1 VCVRTND
8 IETYNGGGES
18 FFEECLL
25 NSPDKEEKSLDDG
38 ELWMNLHEDSLL
50 REFGISLDAQ
60 ERYYFK
66 D

>member
-1 VCVRTND
+1 MWD
-8 IETYNGGGES
+8 ES

-25 NSPDKEEKSLDDG
+25 NAPDKEEKSLDDG

-50 REFGISLDAQ
+50 REFGISLDPRK
-60 ERYYFK
+60 RYYFE